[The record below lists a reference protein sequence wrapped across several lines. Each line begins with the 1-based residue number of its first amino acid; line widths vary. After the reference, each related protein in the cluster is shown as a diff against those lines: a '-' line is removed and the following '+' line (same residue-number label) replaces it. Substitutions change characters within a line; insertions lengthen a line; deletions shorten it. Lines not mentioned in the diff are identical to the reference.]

1 MVSAALM
8 LKAAMYT
15 SNSSIRVQERES
27 EGQGAALKSKG
38 TDVMDR
44 RRGECGEV
52 SSGGGEATGE
62 R

>member
-1 MVSAALM
+1 M